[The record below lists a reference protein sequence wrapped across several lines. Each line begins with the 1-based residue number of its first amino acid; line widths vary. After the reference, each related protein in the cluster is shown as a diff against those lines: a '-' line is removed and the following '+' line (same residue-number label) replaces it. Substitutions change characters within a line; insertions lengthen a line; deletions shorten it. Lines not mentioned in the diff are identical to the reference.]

1 MKILIFIFTLLTG
14 LALVAYSYVSAL
26 IRLAEL
32 TGDDLDAG
40 DPFAAMSRV
49 MAFMNSGE
57 VPQMMNFLYLGAF
70 VISLG
75 VVYLFFGG
83 SRKTNDE

>member
-1 MKILIFIFTLLTG
+1 MKIMIFIATLLTG
-14 LALVAYSYVSAL
+14 LALIAYSYISAF

-40 DPFAAMSRV
+40 DPFGAIGRV
-49 MAFMNSGE
+49 MAFMESGE

-70 VISLG
+70 LIAVGVI
-75 VVYLFFGG
+75 YLFFGG

>member
-1 MKILIFIFTLLTG
+1 MKILIVILTFLTG
-14 LALVAYSYVSAL
+14 LALIAYSYISAF

-40 DPFAAMSRV
+40 NPFGAIDRV

-70 VISLG
+70 VIALG
-75 VVYLFFGG
+75 VFYMFFGG
-83 SRKTNDE
+83 SRKANDE